1 MRVVIFMLAWATV
14 FKHKKDLKKVMI
26 TLKQNCKCE
35 RCEQGRRELCVS
47 FDCCVVCLL
56 PKCVLCLRFDAN
68 CKIVI
73 LQCLLELYINLI
85 IEQ

>member
-35 RCEQGRRELCVS
+35 RCEWGRRELS
-47 FDCCVVCLL
+47 
-56 PKCVLCLRFDAN
+56 
-68 CKIVI
+68 KIFYKRRI
-73 LQCLLELYINLI
+73 QIHKEGAEAYFLKK
-85 IEQ
+85 IEKQEGGK